1 MLDISFPS
9 FPHRVKMPLGCC
21 PSKPICG
28 AEICVD
34 LISHLGLGFSF
45 LVFLPFFFFLAF
57 RDRTVA
63 LALAAMKCVFV
74 DLYTLHSSRTRQICC
89 DVPKHLALSCRDS
102 SSKLTGEN
110 Q

>member
-1 MLDISFPS
+1 
-9 FPHRVKMPLGCC
+9 MPLGC
-21 PSKPICG
+21 CG

-45 LVFLPFFFFLAF
+45 LVFFPFFSFLAF
-57 RDRTVA
+57 QDGTIA

-74 DLYTLHSSRTRQICC
+74 DLYTLHSSRMRQIYR
-89 DVPKHLALSCRDS
+89 DDPKHLALSCRDS